1 MRLSETVQGI
11 VAARPGGYDRA
22 GGAAWHETAET
33 GAPPRAVGG
42 GVGELVLTLAEANG
56 ELNVR
61 LNTMTIRPLT
71 GAIGAEVTDVELRGI
86 DGTRFADI
94 RQAFLDHCMLVF
106 RDQHLDAADLLTF
119 TRCWGE
125 VFITPHAAS
134 LEGFP
139 EVIAVRNRGKA
150 NTTTEYWHTDS
161 VFAPVPPA
169 LSILASQVLPPVGGD
184 TIFANQYLA
193 YEALSP
199 GLSALAGTLRAGYYR
214 AANMGRLMGDL
225 SNAVK
230 TADHPVVRT
239 HPETGRK
246 ALYLSYDPTVRLEG
260 FSEVEGRAIV
270 ALFASHATQPAF
282 CYRHRWQPGDMLV
295 WDNRCA
301 LHFAVHD
308 YGEQE
313 RLHFRTTVAGDV
325 PQ

>member
-1 MRLSETVQGI
+1 MRS
-11 VAARPGGYDRA
+11 
-22 GGAAWHETAET
+22 
-33 GAPPRAVGG
+33 
-42 GVGELVLTLAEANG
+42 
-56 ELNVR
+56 
-61 LNTMTIRPLT
+61 NTMTSRPMT
-71 GAIGAEVTDVELRGI
+71 GSIGAEILDLDLREI
-86 DGTRFADI
+86 DDKGFVDI
-94 RQAFLDHCMLVF
+94 RRAFLDHCMLVF
-106 RDQHLDAADLLTF
+106 RDQHLGAADLLAF
-119 TRCWGE
+119 TRRWGD

-134 LEGFP
+134 LEGLP

-169 LSILASQVLPPVGGD
+169 LSILASQVLPPAGGD
-184 TIFANQYLA
+184 TLFANQYLA
-193 YEALSP
+193 YETLSP

-225 SNAVK
+225 SGAVK

-260 FSEVEGRAIV
+260 FSEDESRAIV
-270 ALFASHATQPAF
+270 SLFAAHATQPAF
-282 CYRHRWQPGDMLV
+282 CYRHRWRAGDVLM

-313 RLHFRTTVAGDV
+313 RVHYRTTVAGDV
-325 PQ
+325 PRLEYDVLHFQFLQYDL